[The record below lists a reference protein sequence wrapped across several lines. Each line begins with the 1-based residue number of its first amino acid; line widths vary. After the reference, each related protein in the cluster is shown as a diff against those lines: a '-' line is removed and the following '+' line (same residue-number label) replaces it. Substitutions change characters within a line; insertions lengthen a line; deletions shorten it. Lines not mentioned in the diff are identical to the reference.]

1 MKATVYLPDDL
12 YDAAKEAELNISGAT
27 QECIR
32 KKLAM
37 LEAAAKHD
45 ADMERIEVEVGEGST
60 AYAAAFVGKWLVA
73 PDVDESR
80 PASSPWDPGAYYG
93 IALTR
98 RHRIAVYVAHV
109 SERWPAALDDYDSLD
124 DAEDDVPPELLAMA
138 ARELGDDRPVLLDI

>member
-32 KKLAM
+32 KALAM
-37 LEAAAKHD
+37 QEAAAKHD
-45 ADMERIEVEVGEGST
+45 ADMERIEVEVGEGAT
-60 AYAAAFVGKWLVA
+60 AYTAAFVGKWLVA
-73 PDVDESR
+73 PDEDDTR
-80 PASSPWDPGAYYG
+80 AAAPPWDAGAYYG

-109 SERWPAALDDYDSLD
+109 NERWPAALNDYDSLD
-124 DAEDDVPPELLAMA
+124 DVEGDVPPELLAMA